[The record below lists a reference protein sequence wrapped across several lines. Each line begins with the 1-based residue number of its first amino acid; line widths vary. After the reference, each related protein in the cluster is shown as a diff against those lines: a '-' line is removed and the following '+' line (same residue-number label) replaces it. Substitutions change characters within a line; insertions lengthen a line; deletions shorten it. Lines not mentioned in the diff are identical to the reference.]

1 MSDNSQKYFS
11 KIVKIEISKDKMKAF
26 LLVQKPDSKQA
37 ASITAQDINSIIDEE
52 GVKFGINGEIIQKII
67 DEKLWGK
74 RFLMAEGKNHIPG
87 EDAKLEFSFPT
98 EKSLKPKIGKDGHV
112 DYKAIEVVH
121 SVEKDTVL
129 VRKTPVKLGT
139 NGMDVLG
146 NEIPPMDSIDIELQ
160 PGQGTY
166 RDKKDSLILR
176 AATNGV
182 VSYNLNNHTVEVHQV
197 YVIQDSV
204 DFSTGN
210 VDVKCSVEIKGDVK
224 EGFYVRTPYDI
235 EVKGVVED
243 ANISCKGNLKVHAGI
258 SGEGISIINV
268 GGDIHTGY
276 IYNQTLKCDGSVY
289 VKSIIRNANVES
301 NDEIVVTGARGVIMG
316 GHITATNK
324 ISAEFIGNTNYIPT
338 VIEVG
343 VNSNLKEDFLLK
355 EAEKIALEKEM
366 DEYKQRSSLIE
377 KKSLKEAKDIRLDSF
392 KKKWKEYSEQLERL
406 KKETAELKKVYHDS
420 ADPFVSVIKTIYPG
434 TLIKIKHATFKVTN
448 ELSHVM
454 FRLVDDE
461 INYSN
466 LI

>member
-1 MSDNSQKYFS
+1 MWQHF
-11 KIVKIEISKDKMKAF
+11 
-26 LLVQKPDSKQA
+26 
-37 ASITAQDINSIIDEE
+37 
-52 GVKFGINGEIIQKII
+52 
-67 DEKLWGK
+67 
-74 RFLMAEGKNHIPG
+74 
-87 EDAKLEFSFPT
+87 
-98 EKSLKPKIGKDGHV
+98 
-112 DYKAIEVVH
+112 
-121 SVEKDTVL
+121 
-129 VRKTPVKLGT
+129 
-139 NGMDVLG
+139 
-146 NEIPPMDSIDIELQ
+146 
-160 PGQGTY
+160 
-166 RDKKDSLILR
+166 
-176 AATNGV
+176 
-182 VSYNLNNHTVEVHQV
+182 
-197 YVIQDSV
+197 
-204 DFSTGN
+204 
-210 VDVKCSVEIKGDVK
+210 
-224 EGFYVRTPYDI
+224 I

>member
-1 MSDNSQKYFS
+1 
-11 KIVKIEISKDKMKAF
+11 
-26 LLVQKPDSKQA
+26 
-37 ASITAQDINSIIDEE
+37 
-52 GVKFGINGEIIQKII
+52 
-67 DEKLWGK
+67 
-74 RFLMAEGKNHIPG
+74 
-87 EDAKLEFSFPT
+87 
-98 EKSLKPKIGKDGHV
+98 GHV
-112 DYKAIEVVH
+112 DFKKIEVVH
-121 SVEKDTVL
+121 SVEKDDVL
-129 VRKTPVKLGT
+129 VIKTPVKLGA

-182 VSYNLNNHTVEVHQV
+182 VSYNPNNHTVEVHQV

-210 VDVKCSVEIKGDVK
+210 VDVTCSVEIKGDVK

-289 VKSIIRNANVES
+289 VKSIIRTANVES

-343 VNSNLKEDFLLK
+343 VNSNLKEDFL
-355 EAEKIALEKEM
+355 
-366 DEYKQRSSLIE
+366 
-377 KKSLKEAKDIRLDSF
+377 
-392 KKKWKEYSEQLERL
+392 
-406 KKETAELKKVYHDS
+406 
-420 ADPFVSVIKTIYPG
+420 
-434 TLIKIKHATFKVTN
+434 
-448 ELSHVM
+448 
-454 FRLVDDE
+454 
-461 INYSN
+461 
-466 LI
+466 